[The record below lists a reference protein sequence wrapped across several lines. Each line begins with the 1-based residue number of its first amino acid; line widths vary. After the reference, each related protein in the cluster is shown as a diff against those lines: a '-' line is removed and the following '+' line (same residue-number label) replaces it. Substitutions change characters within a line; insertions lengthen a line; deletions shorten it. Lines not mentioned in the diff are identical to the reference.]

1 MRRPRKLGSGAR
13 RSSFAHQTR
22 SVLLGL
28 PAPGKHRP
36 LRSRELKLWSAT
48 KSTMR
53 RSSPFR
59 QGETRMVIIGGD
71 SPPRRKPMKAH
82 EAALWAVA
90 KRRSY
95 LGLAIGVVVGLVLLV
110 IAFLAQ

>member
-1 MRRPRKLGSGAR
+1 
-13 RSSFAHQTR
+13 
-22 SVLLGL
+22 
-28 PAPGKHRP
+28 
-36 LRSRELKLWSAT
+36 
-48 KSTMR
+48 
-53 RSSPFR
+53 
-59 QGETRMVIIGGD
+59 
-71 SPPRRKPMKAH
+71 MKAH